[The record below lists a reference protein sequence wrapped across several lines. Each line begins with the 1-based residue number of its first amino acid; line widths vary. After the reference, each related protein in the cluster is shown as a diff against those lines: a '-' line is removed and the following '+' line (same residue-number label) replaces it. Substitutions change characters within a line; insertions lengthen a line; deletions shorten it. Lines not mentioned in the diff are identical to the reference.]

1 MVCKRICLYFLMVT
15 LLVSTCVINVDAA
28 GDSGTEQYIP
38 QVDQHREDWK
48 LLGID
53 GKTTLFVGDSY
64 FTVGFWKN
72 FYKDYHGKDAMIAGV
87 GGTTA
92 RDWEYFLDYYLRYTC
107 PKNIVVNLGIN
118 DIHNDHESADT
129 VTENL
134 QNLFTN
140 MHEED
145 NLKDAKIYYF
155 GIPYKKSTIYGEG
168 NIHPESVKT
177 TIDTVN
183 TNMENWCKDKDWITY
198 LGDLT
203 GGAVADSQFRDNT
216 HLTSGAYSIFV
227 DALENS
233 DISIEDYQTEWE
245 EETSDSTDG
254 ALQTIDV
261 KTIIICGVSLI
272 AVIVGIVVC
281 VIKRKKQ
288 SKVTS
293 E

>member
-1 MVCKRICLYFLMVT
+1 MVCKRILRYFLVVI
-15 LLVSTCVINVDAA
+15 LLVSTCVINVGAT

-64 FTVGFWKN
+64 FTVGFWKD
-72 FYKDYHGKDAMIAGV
+72 FYIDYQGKDAMIAGV

-92 RDWEYFLDYYLRYTC
+92 HDWDYFLDYYLRYTC

-118 DIHNDHESADT
+118 DIHNDHESADA

-134 QNLFTN
+134 QNLFTK

-145 NLKDAKIYYF
+145 NLKDAKVYYF

-203 GGAVADSQFRDNT
+203 GGAVADSQFKDNT
-216 HLTSGAYSIFV
+216 HLTSGAYSLIV

-233 DISIEDYQTEWE
+233 DISIEDYQTELE
-245 EETSDSTDG
+245 EETSDSTDDESK
-254 ALQTIDV
+254 TTV
-261 KTIIICGVSLI
+261 KWVVAVGGVLAFVIIRRVLSYL
-272 AVIVGIVVC
+272 V
-281 VIKRKKQ
+281 RRRKQ
-288 SKVTS
+288 SKSKS